1 MSDLD
6 NLLKQ
11 LRDGLTD
18 DAAKDN
24 AEMLNQ
30 GAIATSEKATQLADL
45 AKTLAGKAKKLAAP

>member
-24 AEMLNQ
+24 AEKLNQ
-30 GAIATSEKATQLADL
+30 GAIATGKKATQLADH
-45 AKTLAGKAKKLAAP
+45 AKTLAGRAKKLAAP